1 MEKVVSITTSVRFGR
16 KSIFTIGKEFHL
28 LHVVNDLDAVDGWYD
43 EVFGVRRFVRNSM
56 KAAMRK
62 ASLVLIADFVMEPAQ
77 PLRHLPGWEKSAL
90 GRFYTRY
97 GQHFHSLAWY
107 VDDLAET
114 CARLTERKIRLFDM
128 VGNAVTEPSRR
139 DGAIWTHPQDT
150 HAAFEFAAIPK
161 FFIDPRLQPGWSIAY
176 SRDHHPLGIE
186 RASHVTVLFRDLN
199 DAPAV
204 YEKALGGTLI
214 HTAEVPGRKRSRYY
228 AVGEDSIIE
237 AVQPLSPTSP
247 EGLDLARMGE
257 GIYSVTFK
265 TRNVKR
271 AAEHLLSKGQ
281 RFAEEG
287 DALVLDSAQAFGMV
301 IELSEQE
308 VWQRLVHRAAISGLD
323 SG

>member
-1 MEKVVSITTSVRFGR
+1 MFK
-16 KSIFTIGKEFHL
+16 IGKEFHL
-28 LHVVNDLDAVDGWYD
+28 LHVVNDLDATDSWYD
-43 EVFGVRRFVRNSM
+43 DVFAVRRVVRNSM

-77 PLRHLPGWEKSAL
+77 LLRHLPGWEKSAL
-90 GRFYTRY
+90 GRFYARA

-128 VGNAVTEPSRR
+128 VGQAVTEPAGA
-139 DGAIWTHPQDT
+139 DGAVWTHPQDT

-176 SRDHHPLGIE
+176 ARDQHPLGLE
-186 RASHVTVLFRDLN
+186 RASQVTVLFRDLK
-199 DAPAV
+199 DASAV
-204 YEKALGGTLI
+204 YEEALGGTLI

-228 AVGEDSIIE
+228 AVGEDTIIE
-237 AVQPLSPTSP
+237 AVQPFSPTSP
-247 EGLDLARMGE
+247 EGRDLAQVGE

-265 TRNVKR
+265 TRNLKR
-271 AAEHLLSKGQ
+271 AAEHLLAKGQ
-281 RFAEEG
+281 RFTEEG
-287 DALVLDSAQAFGMV
+287 DTLVLDSVQAFGMV

-308 VWQRLVHRAAISGLD
+308 IPHRPS
-323 SG
+323 